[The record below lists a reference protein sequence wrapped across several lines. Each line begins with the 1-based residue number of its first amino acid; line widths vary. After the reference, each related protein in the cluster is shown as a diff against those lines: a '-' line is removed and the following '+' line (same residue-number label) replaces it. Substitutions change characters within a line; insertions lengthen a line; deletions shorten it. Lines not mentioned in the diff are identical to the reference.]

1 MKIAGKNIV
10 KAALIV
16 TLAFGLCSIAVCAA
30 AGETSSESFGMDS
43 EFLDRFDFG
52 LEVVSTLQSSV
63 KNNHNYKR
71 VPGYPTK
78 HDRTKLQTIADF
90 SLEARLW
97 EGATGFFSY
106 ELVEG
111 SGLNRQ
117 AGGLT
122 GVNDNAKPYENTFAE
137 FWLEQ
142 TLFDERLVITLG
154 KLDPGAYFDANAVAN
169 DERGQFLSNQF
180 VNSPTIDMPDYGYG
194 ARIFFLPF
202 DWLSLGAAVFEDGNK
217 WANITKDRFSI
228 AEVSFMP
235 QFLGR
240 EGAYRFHVWHN
251 NSDHEKLK
259 DASQDS
265 ESGSGFGLSFDQYFT
280 DDACVFARWGRQSSD
295 IYEVRQAWSVG
306 FSVAGNPW
314 NRPDDV
320 FGLAYGRGGLSDSYR
335 DQQRGDGISPADEGR
350 MEAYYSFYI
359 NKHFAISPDIQVVH
373 NPTGAAKANT
383 VTIFGLRLQF
393 TM

>member
-1 MKIAGKNIV
+1 
-10 KAALIV
+10 
-16 TLAFGLCSIAVCAA
+16 
-30 AGETSSESFGMDS
+30 
-43 EFLDRFDFG
+43 
-52 LEVVSTLQSSV
+52 
-63 KNNHNYKR
+63 
-71 VPGYPTK
+71 
-78 HDRTKLQTIADF
+78 
-90 SLEARLW
+90 
-97 EGATGFFSY
+97 
-106 ELVEG
+106 
-111 SGLNRQ
+111 
-117 AGGLT
+117 
-122 GVNDNAKPYENTFAE
+122 
-137 FWLEQ
+137 
-142 TLFDERLVITLG
+142 
-154 KLDPGAYFDANAVAN
+154 
-169 DERGQFLSNQF
+169 
-180 VNSPTIDMPDYGYG
+180 
-194 ARIFFLPF
+194 
-202 DWLSLGAAVFEDGNK
+202 
-217 WANITKDRFSI
+217 
-228 AEVSFMP
+228 MP

-251 NSDHEKLK
+251 SSDHEKLK